1 MDTGPRFGDIL
12 LENSY
17 KVGSRLWYEVE
28 FNNAE
33 YHRRNSK
40 QKEPTTLTTLIGEL
54 VETQE
59 GTTLSEF
66 LSSFNDKKL

>member
-12 LENSY
+12 LENPY

-40 QKEPTTLTTLIGEL
+40 QKEPTTLIGEL
-54 VETQE
+54 VETQR